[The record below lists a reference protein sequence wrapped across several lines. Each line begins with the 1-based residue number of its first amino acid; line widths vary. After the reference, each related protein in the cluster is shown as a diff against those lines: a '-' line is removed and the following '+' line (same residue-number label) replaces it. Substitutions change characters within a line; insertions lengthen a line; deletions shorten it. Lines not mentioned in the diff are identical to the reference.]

1 MSGKLQFPDELAVAK
16 YHEHRGLSDISRGV
30 YMGKQVLSLI
40 LGGGVGARLFPLT
53 QQRSKPAVPLGG
65 KYRLID
71 ITVSNCINSGMH
83 YIYVLTQFNSAS
95 LNRHISRTY
104 RFSRFSDGFVEI
116 LAAEQTP
123 ENKNWFQGTADAVR
137 QVMMHIEDFAPEH
150 VLILSG
156 DHLYQMD
163 YGKFLAHHKETDADV
178 TVSVIP
184 TDHSRA
190 SSFGLLKT
198 DDDGKII
205 EFSEKPPAD
214 ELEAM
219 RVDTS
224 KLGLSPEEAERRP
237 FIASMGVYLF
247 KYEALRELLKNTS
260 HTDFGG
266 EVIPEAIGKY
276 KMQAH
281 LFSGYW
287 EDIGTI
293 RSFFNANLDLA
304 SVMPKFNLFDADAPI
319 FTRPRYL
326 PSTKFQGS
334 CSITNSLITEGCI
347 LNSVTI
353 TRSVIGVRSRIESGS
368 VLENALMMGADA
380 YQALPELARD
390 RKEGLPWVGIGENTV
405 IRNAII
411 DKNVRIGS
419 NVRILNEGGLQE
431 HDGGNFYIREGVV
444 IVPKGATITDGT
456 II

>member
-1 MSGKLQFPDELAVAK
+1 MP
-16 YHEHRGLSDISRGV
+16 
-30 YMGKQVLSLI
+30 KQVLSLI
-40 LGGGVGARLFPLT
+40 LGGGVGARLSPLT
-53 QQRSKPAVPLGG
+53 MPRSKPAVPLAG

-71 ITVSNCINSGMH
+71 ITVSNCINSGLH

-95 LNRHISRTY
+95 LNRHIARTY

-137 QVMMHIEDFAPEH
+137 QVLTHIEDFEPSDI
-150 VLILSG
+150 LILSG

-163 YGKFLAHHKETDADV
+163 YSKFLAHHRERNADV
-178 TVSVIP
+178 TISVIP
-184 TDHSRA
+184 TDHARA

-198 DDDGKII
+198 DDEGKIL
-205 EFSEKPPAD
+205 EFREKPPAD
-214 ELEAM
+214 ELEGM

-224 KLGLSPEEAERRP
+224 KLGLNAEEAEQRP

-247 KYEALRELLKNTS
+247 KYEALREMLKGTS
-260 HTDFGG
+260 YTDFGS
-266 EVIPEAIGKY
+266 EVLPAAIGKY
-276 KMQAH
+276 NVQAY
-281 LFSGYW
+281 LFNGYW

-293 RSFFNANLDLA
+293 HSFYNANLDLA

-326 PSTKFQGS
+326 PGTKFQGS
-334 CSITNSLITEGCI
+334 CSISNSLISEGCI
-347 LNSVTI
+347 LNSVTVS
-353 TRSVIGVRSRIESGS
+353 RSIIGIRSRIESGT
-368 VLENALMMGADA
+368 VVENTMMMGADY
-380 YQALPELARD
+380 YQALPELASD
-390 RKEGLPWVGIGENTV
+390 RNAGLPWVGIGEGTV

-419 NVRILNEGGLQE
+419 NVRILNEAGLQE
-431 HDGGNFYIREGVV
+431 HDGGNYYIREGIVIIPKNAVV
-444 IVPKGATITDGT
+444 TDGT

>member
-1 MSGKLQFPDELAVAK
+1 MP
-16 YHEHRGLSDISRGV
+16 
-30 YMGKQVLSLI
+30 KQVLSLI
-40 LGGGVGARLFPLT
+40 LGGGVGARLSPLT
-53 QQRSKPAVPLGG
+53 TPRSKPAVPLAG

-71 ITVSNCINSGMH
+71 ITVSNCINSGLH

-95 LNRHISRTY
+95 LNRHIARTY

-137 QVMMHIEDFAPEH
+137 QVLTHIEDFEPNDI
-150 VLILSG
+150 LILSG

-163 YGKFLAHHKETDADV
+163 YSKFLAHHRERNADV
-178 TVSVIP
+178 TISVIP
-184 TDHSRA
+184 TDHARA

-198 DDDGKII
+198 DDEGKIL
-205 EFSEKPPAD
+205 EFREKPPAD
-214 ELEAM
+214 ELEGM

-224 KLGLSPEEAERRP
+224 KLGLSAEEAEQRP

-247 KYEALRELLKNTS
+247 KYEALREMLKGTS
-260 HTDFGG
+260 YTDFGS
-266 EVIPEAIGKY
+266 EVLPAAIGKY
-276 KMQAH
+276 NVQAY
-281 LFSGYW
+281 LFNGYW

-293 RSFFNANLDLA
+293 HSFYNANLDLA

-326 PSTKFQGS
+326 PGTKFQGS
-334 CSITNSLITEGCI
+334 CSISNSLISEGCI
-347 LNSVTI
+347 LNSVTVS
-353 TRSVIGVRSRIESGS
+353 RSIIGIRSRIESGT
-368 VLENALMMGADA
+368 VVENTMMMGADY
-380 YQALPELARD
+380 YQTLPELASD
-390 RKEGLPWVGIGENTV
+390 RNAGLPWVGVGEGTV

-419 NVRILNEGGLQE
+419 NVRILNEAGLQE
-431 HDGGNFYIREGVV
+431 HDGGNYYIREGIVIIPKNAVV
-444 IVPKGATITDGT
+444 TDGT

>member
-1 MSGKLQFPDELAVAK
+1 
-16 YHEHRGLSDISRGV
+16 
-30 YMGKQVLSLI
+30 MGKQVLSLI

-53 QQRSKPAVPLGG
+53 QQRSKPAVPLAG
-65 KYRLID
+65 KCRLID
-71 ITVSNCINSGMH
+71 ITVSNCINSGLH
-83 YIYVLTQFNSAS
+83 HIYVLTQFNSAS

-123 ENKNWFQGTADAVR
+123 ENKSWFQGTADAVR
-137 QVMMHIEDFAPEH
+137 QVLVHIEDFDPEH

-163 YGKFLAHHKETDADV
+163 YSKFLAQHKERNADV

-184 TDHSRA
+184 TDQTRA

-198 DDDGKII
+198 DDQGRII
-205 EFSEKPPAD
+205 EFREKPPAD

-224 KLGLSPEEAERRP
+224 KLGLSPEEAAERP

-247 KYEALRELLKNTS
+247 KYEALREMLKNTS
-260 HTDFGG
+260 YADFGG
-266 EVIPEAIGKY
+266 ELLPAAIGKY
-276 KMQAH
+276 NVQAY
-281 LFSGYW
+281 LFTGYW

-326 PSTKFQGS
+326 PSTKFQGP
-334 CSITNSLITEGCI
+334 CSITNSLVTDGCI

-353 TRSVIGVRSRIESGS
+353 SRSIIGIRSRVEGGS
-368 VLENALMMGADA
+368 VVENTLMMGADY

-390 RKEGLPWVGIGENTV
+390 RKEGLPWVGIGENTLV
-405 IRNAII
+405 RNAII

-419 NVRILNEGGLQE
+419 NVRIVNEAGLDY
-431 HDGGNFYIREGVV
+431 HDGGNYYIREGIVV
-444 IVPKGATITDGT
+444 VPKGATITDGT